1 MEKSLDERIVAS
13 RLLLQNRY
21 AYLDDVGVLSASPI
35 RKKNI
40 VSVDEKITASRLL
53 LLNPFAYL
61 DDEGGFSAMQTS
73 STVLGGT
80 PQTISPEMAGA
91 YSSLAQNR
99 LRKRRSSNETEQ
111 KAIRLQRQM
120 WRDRAK
126 IWPYPPSNPIDIL
139 DPAVALEL
147 IGYDYALVE
156 TLGQYYHDGK
166 QVEVAG
172 VIDNSAN
179 SVHIS
184 RKFLPNIRNFTAAH
198 ELGHALLH
206 EASGLHRD
214 RPIDGSTVSR
224 DGIEYEA
231 DKFASYFLMPSKHIK
246 MRFQQAFVTNN
257 FFLDDD
263 TSFALT
269 RGTAINLA
277 KDCKCRRHLSRLL
290 ASAESYNGVRFV
302 SLANQFRVSI
312 ETMAIRLEELELVNN

>member
-1 MEKSLDERIVAS
+1 MEKSLDERIVAR
-13 RLLLQNRY
+13 RLLLQNQY
-21 AYLDDVGVLSASPI
+21 AYLDDLGGLSASPI
-35 RKKNI
+35 GEK
-40 VSVDEKITASRLL
+40 VTDSFDEKITSSRRL
-53 LLNPFAYL
+53 LLNPYAYL
-61 DDEGGFSAMQTS
+61 DGEGGFSATQNS
-73 STVLGGT
+73 STVPGNASHA
-80 PQTISPEMAGA
+80 ISPEMAGA

-99 LRKRRSSNETEQ
+99 RKNRRSTNEVEQ

-126 IWPYPPSNPIDIL
+126 IWSSPPSNPMGIL
-139 DPAVALEL
+139 DPAVALGL

-166 QVEVAG
+166 QIEVAG

-179 SVHIS
+179 SVRIS

-214 RPIDGSTVSR
+214 KPIDGSTISR
-224 DGIEYEA
+224 NEIEFEA

-246 MRFQQAFVTNN
+246 KCFQQAFVTDS
-257 FFLDDD
+257 FFLNED

-277 KDCKCRRHLSRLL
+277 KDCKCRHDLSRLL

-312 ETMAIRLEELELVNN
+312 ETMAIRLEELELVDN